1 MKSVLREGLVVASAL
16 TRANTHLSFRE
27 TSSVALPDIFTGIK
41 NLVFCIKS
49 LGIWQTHSATAS
61 RMSQV
66 INGSTHGL
74 RPSAQ

>member
-49 LGIWQTHSATAS
+49 LGIWQTH
-61 RMSQV
+61 
-66 INGSTHGL
+66 
-74 RPSAQ
+74 